1 MLQHPNWR
9 IYARDIRTGTMI
21 QELPASSFSFTDE
34 LNKAGSF
41 SVTCP
46 LDIAGS
52 ADIDPAVAPA
62 KTCVVFERDNVV
74 LWSGVIWGAQLNI
87 PSNSVT
93 FSGAGWLTYWDRV
106 LWEGAWSSMSSL
118 YAGGPQIGDGTYPST
133 TIGMFQYTYAAIGS
147 LWRIV
152 YGELDNPARPKN
164 HIIPDVDIRDEVLT
178 PETADRFVGA
188 TKLESLGAILREMS
202 ANGHIDFRFRTY
214 RDYWGDIAVSLDS
227 HWPAGGADSGAVLN
241 AADNFNLDT
250 VSVAGD
256 SIASAFYTR
265 RGAGKDAFFTGQAQ
279 NDVHAEGYVSLA
291 MVVPAVPSTQTN
303 TGLWSAQQYENFARI
318 RDKFVQP
325 VYELSG
331 SLANHSTP
339 AIGDLTAGEI
349 VEVRAESGYLNLS
362 KDFRITSITTSV
374 ANSGAESQRLALVD
388 NVVF

>member
-1 MLQHPNWR
+1 MAQHPNWR

-52 ADIDPAVAPA
+52 SDIDPDVTPA
-62 KTCVVFERDNVV
+62 KTCVVFERDGQV
-74 LWSGVIWGAQLNI
+74 LWSGIIWGSQLNI
-87 PSNSVT
+87 PSNSIT

-106 LWEGAWSSMSSL
+106 LWEGSWQNMSSL
-118 YAGGPQIGDGTYPST
+118 TASGNPVGDGTYPST
-133 TIGMFQYTYAAIGS
+133 TIGMFQYTYSAIGS

-152 YGELDNPARPKN
+152 YGETENPARPKN
-164 HIIPDVDIRDEVLT
+164 HILPDVDIRDAGT

-188 TKLESLGAILREMS
+188 TKLESLGAILREVS
-202 ANGHIDFRFRTY
+202 GNGHMDFRFRTY

-227 HWPAGGADSGAVLN
+227 HWPAGGTDNGVVLN
-241 AADNFNLDT
+241 AADNFNLDS

-256 SIASAFYTR
+256 AISSAFFTR
-265 RGAGKDAFFTGQAQ
+265 RGSGKDAFFTGQAQ

-291 MVVPAVPSTQTN
+291 MVVPDAPSTHTN
-303 TGLWSAQQYENFARI
+303 PGLWSQVQYDNFALI
-318 RDKFVQP
+318 RDKFIQP

-362 KDFRITSITTSV
+362 KDFRITSITTAV
-374 ANSGAESQRLALVD
+374 ADSGAESQQLALVD